1 MPIQTNTIQL
11 MKKWIFLLMVSLM
24 MPAAM
29 QAQDDLYFVPTKPN
43 VEKSAKKYG
52 MPARTYYSGSNRS
65 VDDYNRRGTPDDII
79 YFDATPGVYP
89 DSLQRDSLARRP
101 FMAGDTLAMQQDDFE
116 YSRRISRFDDDNWR
130 SEAYWD
136 GYRDG
141 RRDWAWYD
149 PWYDPWYC
157 SWYDPWYHGRWGFGY
172 SSWYGRPWYY
182 GGWYGWHDPF
192 YYSWY
197 HPVVYV
203 GGGSYRPVRGDV
215 AGTRNHGGGHA
226 RSGSFRGSRDNSGS
240 SSRSTRNSNFR
251 VRNDNNN
258 YRNFNQNTNRSN
270 NSQFSGSSSFGG
282 SRGGSFGGG
291 GGFGGGSRGAGGS
304 RGGGR
309 R

>member
-149 PWYDPWYC
+149 PWYDPWY
-157 SWYDPWYHGRWGFGY
+157 HGRWGFGY

-203 GGGSYRPVRGDV
+203 GGGSYRPVRGGV